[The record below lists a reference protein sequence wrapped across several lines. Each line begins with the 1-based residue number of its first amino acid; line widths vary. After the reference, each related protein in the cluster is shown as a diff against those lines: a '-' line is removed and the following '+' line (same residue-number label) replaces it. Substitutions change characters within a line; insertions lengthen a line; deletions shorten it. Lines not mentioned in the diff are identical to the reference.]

1 MDKHHGAGAI
11 VVGIDGSKAAV
22 TAAEWAL
29 DEAMSRTSPLRLVY
43 VISADDDDYPPET
56 DYAEEAL
63 RAARAAVHVG
73 GKAVTVDTAI
83 LSGGVDST
91 LLHESQAA
99 AMICVGTVG
108 IGRIATRFL
117 GSTAVGL
124 VTLFARTAP
133 AQTTSQTG
141 TTPSMQPSTSAAAA
155 AARRKTKPGLELPV
169 TIRRATESDEAAL
182 ARLAALD
189 SAAVPAAPVLLAESN
204 GELRAA
210 LSLRDGETVADPFH
224 PTAKLL
230 ELLATFAAQGQDGRR
245 SLMGGRRWRRL
256 GRRRALSGRAVLG
269 HSSWPSRLRRA

>member
-1 MDKHHGAGAI
+1 MIPHSDRGPPPVARGPGLPGRDRCPTEAPAPPHDDPAGDRRSPSQAEDRSAAPTCLTSAGTSALDGPAGIRLGPGGSKGVVGWTGCILPMCGPTSQLILTDMSEITRLTVDAHIQDLRRNAAGA
-11 VVGIDGSKAAV
+11 S
-22 TAAEWAL
+22 
-29 DEAMSRTSPLRLVY
+29 
-43 VISADDDDYPPET
+43 
-56 DYAEEAL
+56 
-63 RAARAAVHVG
+63 
-73 GKAVTVDTAI
+73 
-83 LSGGVDST
+83 
-91 LLHESQAA
+91 
-99 AMICVGTVG
+99 C
-108 IGRIATRFL
+108 
-117 GSTAVGL
+117 
-124 VTLFARTAP
+124 
-133 AQTTSQTG
+133 
-141 TTPSMQPSTSAAAA
+141 AAAA
-155 AARRKTKPGLELPV
+155 AARQKTKPGLELPV

-256 GRRRALSGRAVLG
+256 RRRRALSGRAVLG

>member
-63 RAARAAVHVG
+63 RAARPAVHVG

-108 IGRIATRFL
+108 IGRIASRFL

-124 VTLFARTAP
+124 VTGAHGTVTLIEKYSGAIGFEAVATEHRWVVHISGGSVGRGDLTPDREAVGQLGSPFGRAEQMPSRPEVCGDAAEGHCHVGGCGRPGRIRGVTTA
-133 AQTTSQTG
+133 
-141 TTPSMQPSTSAAAA
+141 TPSY
-155 AARRKTKPGLELPV
+155 K
-169 TIRRATESDEAAL
+169 
-182 ARLAALD
+182 
-189 SAAVPAAPVLLAESN
+189 
-204 GELRAA
+204 
-210 LSLRDGETVADPFH
+210 
-224 PTAKLL
+224 
-230 ELLATFAAQGQDGRR
+230 
-245 SLMGGRRWRRL
+245 
-256 GRRRALSGRAVLG
+256 G
-269 HSSWPSRLRRA
+269 HR